1 MIAKVEEDGLLAAA
15 LLVGPILGASGAE
28 SYALGW
34 MFWFTRNVL
43 SGSYLAL
50 IWASRS

>member
-1 MIAKVEEDGLLAAA
+1 MRPVGGEFNRPAGGRGGRPAAA
-15 LLVGPILGASGAE
+15 TLPEPCE

-50 IWASRS
+50 I